1 MIKILF
7 SLIIA
12 AAGQAYAFD
21 LPATDF
27 SAVKTIV
34 MDAPAVPV
42 VPVAKP
48 ASQHVWMSVTN
59 NPAFKEA
66 QASDWANRIEARVR
80 GNGTD
85 RYDVNLRTDAGY
97 TWGSITKYGSSYNFF
112 GSGMNLY
119 MSGGNGSHF
128 INGNFME
135 NGKSYFVSVNL
146 SGMDAFSGNA
156 YGNGLNLFI
165 SRGSINGWFEEERL
179 PKKAIA
185 AIASFILALQV
196 EAAPAK

>member
-21 LPATDF
+21 LPATNAA
-27 SAVKTIV
+27 AVKTIV
-34 MDAPAVPV
+34 TASPAVPA
-42 VPVAKP
+42 AKP
-48 ASQHVWMSVTN
+48 ASQHLWMSVTN
-59 NPAFKEA
+59 NLAFKEA
-66 QASDWANRIEARVR
+66 QANDWSNRIEAQVR

-97 TWGSITKYGSSYNFF
+97 TWGSITKYGSNYNFF

-119 MSGGNGSHF
+119 MSGGSNSHF

-135 NGKSYFVSVNL
+135 NGKTYFVSVNL
-146 SGMDAFSGNA
+146 SGSSPFSGNA
-156 YGNGLNLFI
+156 YGNGANLFI
-165 SRGSINGWFEEERL
+165 SAGSINGWFEEERL

-185 AIASFILALQV
+185 AIASFILALQL
-196 EAAPAK
+196 ETAPAK

>member
-1 MIKILF
+1 MIKIFF
-7 SLIIA
+7 SLMLVS
-12 AAGQAYAFD
+12 AGQVYAFD
-21 LPATDF
+21 LPAADAA
-27 SAVKTIV
+27 AVKAIAADT
-34 MDAPAVPV
+34 PAVPA
-42 VPVAKP
+42 AKP
-48 ASQHVWMSVTN
+48 ASQHVWMNVTN
-59 NPAFKEA
+59 NPSFKEA
-66 QASDWANRIEARVR
+66 QASDWSNRIEARVR

-97 TWGSITKYGSSYNFF
+97 TWGAISKFGSSYNFY

-119 MSGGNGSHF
+119 MSGGNNSHF
-128 INGNFME
+128 ISGNFME

-156 YGNGLNLFI
+156 YGNGLSLFI

-185 AIASFILALQV
+185 AIASFILALQIEDSPV
-196 EAAPAK
+196 R